1 MLGHK
6 TLTMTMELY
15 AKVRR
20 GTPRQA
26 VARLSYGK
34 GARSPERV
42 VEFPAREKMVR
53 ICPQSARR
61 LWGELT

>member
-15 AKVRR
+15 AKVRQ
-20 GTPRQA
+20 GTTRRA
-26 VARLSYGK
+26 VARLSYGT
-34 GARSPERV
+34 GARSPEHL
-42 VEFPAREKMVR
+42 VEFPAREEMVR

-61 LWGELT
+61 LGAN